1 MFGYHLFG
9 WWYSQCKVGA
19 SVPWDPLSPPPLSQI
34 PFSDSF
40 PANLY
45 KRDMFHIVKH
55 GVGREV
61 AASVLILLAHL
72 AYFDS
77 EDDTRNIVDRLHRG
91 YMFFKLW
98 CLANSKTPSLKN
110 FTKANLHMTGSPFPY
125 LGGKGSDTTL
135 VLMFLQFFI
144 PMCQREMK
152 HPDHRDI
159 LSAVMQLT
167 ESLLNFISLQYS
179 HDLWLPTT
187 CAEFMYLEG
196 LVALRAYN
204 YAAQHGMDIGKPLFG
219 LRPKFHSLA
228 ETVFETKM
236 CVANGHPYI
245 LTPLVF
251 SCEGNED
258 FIGRVARISRRVSS
272 RTCTLRTL
280 QRYGVAFQ
288 SKLRRLK
295 KVKKLNLYT
304 KWKDC
309 TRICGITCVPF
320 CWDYFGLEH
329 VEGALLLFLGYV
341 PKIRLLSPFSPEK
354 TFVTKISQRCGSR

>member
-1 MFGYHLFG
+1 MVFGCHIKSHMFRKCYN
-9 WWYSQCKVGA
+9 QCKVGT
-19 SVPWDPLSPPPLSQI
+19 SVPWDPMWPPPLSQI
-34 PFSDSF
+34 PFSESF
-40 PANLY
+40 PASLY
-45 KRDMFHIVKH
+45 RRDMFHIVKH
-55 GVGREV
+55 GFGREV
-61 AASVLILLAHL
+61 AASVVILLCHL

-77 EDDTRNIVDRLHRG
+77 EQDTKNIVDRLHRG
-91 YMFFKLW
+91 YMLFKLW

-159 LSAVMQLT
+159 LGAVMQLT

-179 HDLWLPTT
+179 HDLWLPTK

-204 YAAQHGMDIGKPLFG
+204 YAAQHGMDMGKPLFG

-228 ETVFETKM
+228 ETVFETKQG
-236 CVANGHPYI
+236 VANGHPYI
-245 LTPLVF
+245 LTPLTF

-280 QRYGVAFQ
+280 QRYGVAFHA
-288 SKLRRLK
+288 KLRRLK
-295 KVKKLNLYT
+295 KVKKPNFA
-304 KWKDC
+304 K
-309 TRICGITCVPF
+309 
-320 CWDYFGLEH
+320 
-329 VEGALLLFLGYV
+329 
-341 PKIRLLSPFSPEK
+341 
-354 TFVTKISQRCGSR
+354 